1 MNISA
6 ASMQKLKVGSCPH
19 GLPMGACPI
28 CSGMG
33 GGGGSSRK
41 VANPGEM
48 SWDECVAMGNVLK
61 AQRLAKQQARLE
73 MQEQAAANLANRLE
87 NLAAKMSN
95 LIQKLTDFS
104 QKIQS
109 QAKPDLL
116 SKTLAFAAKI
126 ATPILNILKDIPLF
140 IQKTFTLVQQK
151 LADISDKLTAIL
163 GELKNSV
170 EKKISDRLKDFK
182 KKFKSLLGILESAEV
197 DEDEDKKI
205 EESKRMFEL
214 KTVTDFIKEKFANN
228 ADANETNQI

>member
-6 ASMQKLKVGSCPH
+6 ASMQKPKAGSCPH
-19 GLPMGACPI
+19 GLPLGACPI

-33 GGGGSSRK
+33 GGGGSSRRIAK
-41 VANPGEM
+41 PGEM

-73 MQEQAAANLANRLE
+73 MQEQAAANAASRLDAM
-87 NLAAKMSN
+87 AAKIAN

-109 QAKPDLL
+109 QTKPDLA

-126 ATPILNILKDIPLF
+126 ATSLLNVLKDISLVV
-140 IQKTFTLVQQK
+140 QKTITFVQQK
-151 LADISDKLTAIL
+151 LTDISDKLNAIF
-163 GELKNSV
+163 GEFKNSM

-182 KKFKSLLGILESAEV
+182 KKFKSLFGILESTEV
-197 DEDEDKKI
+197 EEDEEKRI

-214 KTVTDFIKEKFANN
+214 KTVTDFIKEKLANN
-228 ADANETNQI
+228 SDANETN